1 MIGTLAT
8 NKTPIKKHG
17 FEVWLQHK
25 IEEKKVCL
33 VHE

>member
-8 NKTPIKKHG
+8 NKTSIRKHG
-17 FEVWLQHK
+17 FEVQHK

-33 VHE
+33 VYE